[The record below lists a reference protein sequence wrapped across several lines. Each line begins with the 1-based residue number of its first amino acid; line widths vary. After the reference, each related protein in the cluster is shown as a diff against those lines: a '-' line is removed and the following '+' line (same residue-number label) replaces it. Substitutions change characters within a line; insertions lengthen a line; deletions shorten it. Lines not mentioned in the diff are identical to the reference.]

1 MAAVS
6 AAAEARSEEYRKM
19 FADDD
24 RKREFTEEAAA
35 LRDKRAAEDSARS
48 VPIAVAKRHWHAKAG
63 EVRHFVSL
71 LGLHCGS
78 VPAWCQCRR
87 RQRW

>member
-63 EVRHFVSL
+63 EVRHYCVI
-71 LGLHCGS
+71 
-78 VPAWCQCRR
+78 AWSALS
-87 RQRW
+87 RW